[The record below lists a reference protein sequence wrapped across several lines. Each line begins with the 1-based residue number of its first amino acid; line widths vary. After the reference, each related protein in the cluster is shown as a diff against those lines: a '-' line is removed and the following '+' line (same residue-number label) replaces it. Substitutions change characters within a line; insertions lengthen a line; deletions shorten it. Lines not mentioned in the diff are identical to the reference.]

1 MKRPATCPDR
11 AHLRGLLASNLTEV
25 EQSDLIAHLDSCE
38 SCQHSLEEVAGGGTS
53 WAEVVRHL
61 DEDRPASASA
71 FWAGLEELQD
81 AVTRTE
87 TPTPPP
93 RSARRDTPPPE
104 GDSLG
109 EVSLDFLAPPEVAGA
124 LGRLGH
130 FEVVE
135 VIGRG
140 GMGMVLKALDACL
153 QRHVALKVLDP
164 QLNGDEVAR
173 KRFCREARAA
183 AAITH
188 EHVVAIHQ
196 VEREEEN
203 DLPYLVM
210 QYIPGSSLQEHLDRG
225 GPMELREIVR
235 IGLEIAQ
242 GLAAAHRQGLIHRD
256 IKPANILL
264 EEGTGGV
271 KLTDFGLARA
281 VEDVKLTQTGYVAG
295 TPLYMAPEQAR
306 GEPLDH
312 RTDLF
317 SLGSVLYALCTG
329 LPPFEGSTPFV
340 VLKSVTEERPRPIQE
355 INPAIPD
362 WLVGL
367 IDRLHAKKP
376 DERVQSAAEVA
387 DLLAHQ
393 LALLPPSGRSPKAIR
408 PVRRSSTR
416 LRPVAAGL
424 RFWGLVAGLQIL
436 TLGGLI
442 LSEASGLTAIIPAV
456 AGALH
461 WRLPAPPTAEAA
473 DAGPAA
479 ALTLNGS
486 AGPVWFVA
494 ISPDDSILAMAIDD
508 GTVKLWDPKEGRVRA
523 TLEAHKGPIW
533 SLAFSP
539 DGTTL
544 ATASDDGTVKLWD
557 VSTWQERRSLLP
569 NGSVRAVSF
578 SGDGKRLVTGNR
590 DGHVRIWDT
599 ADKREPVET
608 RGHRGVVMSVA
619 FSPDGKTVA
628 SAAGDKV
635 VKLWDTATGQEQVTL
650 QGHTGGVYA
659 VAFSPDGKKVA
670 SGGWDKTVRLWD
682 AASGNQLAAFQ
693 GHGQDVW
700 GVAFAPDGKTLASAS
715 EDRTVKLWDVDTRET
730 TSGRSGR
737 ELATFK
743 GHTGTVYTVA
753 FTHDGRGLASG
764 SRDGT
769 VKVWDVAG
777 VSKSTAE

>member
-1 MKRPATCPDR
+1 MCPDR
-11 AHLRGLLASNLTEV
+11 ARLRGLLASNLTER
-25 EQSDLIAHLDSCE
+25 EQTDLIAHLDSCE

-53 WAEVVRHL
+53 WAEAVRHL
-61 DEDRPASASA
+61 DQDRPNSASA
-71 FWAGLEELQD
+71 FWAGLEELESSI
-81 AVTRTE
+81 TRTE
-87 TPTPPP
+87 TPPP
-93 RSARRDTPPPE
+93 RALGRDTPPPE
-104 GDSLG
+104 AGDLG

-210 QYIPGSSLQEHLDRG
+210 QYIPGSSLQEHLDRR
-225 GPMELREIVR
+225 GPLELREIVR

-242 GLAAAHRQGLIHRD
+242 GLAAAHDKGLIHRD

-281 VEDVKLTQTGYVAG
+281 ALDVKLTQSGFVAG

-306 GEPLDH
+306 GETLDH

-317 SLGSVLYALCTG
+317 SLGSVLYAMCTG
-329 LPPFEGSTPFV
+329 RPPFDGSTPFV
-340 VLKSVTEERPRPIQE
+340 VLKSVTEEMPRPIQE
-355 INPAIPD
+355 INPNIPD
-362 WLVGL
+362 WLVAL

-376 DERVQSAAEVA
+376 GDRIQSAAEVA
-387 DLLAHQ
+387 DLLAHH
-393 LALLPPSGRSPKAIR
+393 LALLPRTGRSPKAI
-408 PVRRSSTR
+408 PKVRRSSAR
-416 LRPVAAGL
+416 LRPFVSGL
-424 RFWGLVAGLQIL
+424 RFWGTVAVLQVL

-442 LSEASGLTAIIPAV
+442 LSEAGGLTAIIPAV
-456 AGALH
+456 AHALH
-461 WRLPAPPTAEAA
+461 WRGPGPATPEVA
-473 DAGPAA
+473 DAGPTA
-479 ALTLNGS
+479 ALTLNGN
-486 AGPVWFVA
+486 AGPVWSVA
-494 ISPDDSILAMAIDD
+494 LSPDDGTLAMAIDD
-508 GTVKLWDPKEGRVRA
+508 GTVKLWDPKEARVRA

-533 SLAFSP
+533 SVAFSP
-539 DGTTL
+539 DGSIL

-557 VSTWQERRSLLP
+557 VSTWKERRSLQP
-569 NGSVRAVSF
+569 SGSVRAVSF
-578 SGDGKRLVTGNR
+578 SGDGKRLATGNR
-590 DGHVRIWDT
+590 DGHIRVWDV
-599 ADKREPVET
+599 ADKNDPVEM

-619 FSPDGKTVA
+619 FSPDSKTVA
-628 SAAGDKV
+628 SAGGDKV
-635 VKLWDTATGQEQVTL
+635 VKLWDAATGQEQVTL

-659 VAFSPDGKKVA
+659 VRFSPDGKKVA

-682 AASGNQLAAFQ
+682 VASGNQLAVFQ
-693 GHGQDVW
+693 GHSQDVW
-700 GVAFAPDGKTLASAS
+700 GVAFSPDGRTLASAS
-715 EDRTVKLWDVDTRET
+715 EDRTVKLWDTAGGKER
-730 TSGRSGR
+730 
-737 ELATFK
+737 ATFK

-753 FTHDGRGLASG
+753 FTHDGRGVVSG
-764 SRDGT
+764 SRDGM
-769 VKVWDVAG
+769 VKAWEADD
-777 VSKSTAE
+777 KSGREP